1 MKISK
6 LRKEKK
12 IQNVQ
17 LEEKRDTRKLNRAK
31 SCVQR
36 DKKIKE
42 KPVAKWNKGLDDLRE
57 RCQPAKRASSL

>member
-1 MKISK
+1 MQVYNENKQAEE
-6 LRKEKK
+6 RKK

-36 DKKIKE
+36 DKK
-42 KPVAKWNKGLDDLRE
+42 D
-57 RCQPAKRASSL
+57 

>member
-12 IQNVQ
+12 YKMCSW
-17 LEEKRDTRKLNRAK
+17 KRKGTPGSLIELNP
-31 SCVQR
+31 VFNEI
-36 DKKIKE
+36 KKIKE